1 MGTRQ
6 DYGNVGQE
14 RAAAALL
21 HEKASGHT
29 GTVLNV
35 RRELDVD
42 GRAGRGK
49 AVLLSMIIKAC
60 GGEGRAGES

>member
-1 MGTRQ
+1 MGTMAALNGQQER
-6 DYGNVGQE
+6 VQE

-60 GGEGRAGES
+60 